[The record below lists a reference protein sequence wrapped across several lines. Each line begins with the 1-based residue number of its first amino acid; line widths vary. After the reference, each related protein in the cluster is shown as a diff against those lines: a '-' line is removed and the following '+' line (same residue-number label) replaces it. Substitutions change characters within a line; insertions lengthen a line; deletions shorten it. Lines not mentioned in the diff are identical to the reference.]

1 MKISKFKVGDE
12 VILARNYR
20 DIYFIKYK
28 YIGEKG
34 IIKSIDISLS
44 APIEIKFNKRIDVDS
59 WFVEGDLELVST
71 MSEMIKFAG
80 DDFQIGDIVEFNE
93 KGIEEYPYT
102 AKTNAKATIKDICTL
117 YDGTKYAE
125 IKWDNNKDLNTY
137 FLKYL
142 KKVNNSIN
150 QSNQPNY
157 DESTTNKQIGK
168 SFNLPRATT
177 TVTRGKELIGSSI
190 TGRRSRISITIGS
203 YRNKAISC

>member
-1 MKISKFKVGDE
+1 MSKFKVGDE

-20 DIYFIKYK
+20 DINFIKYR
-28 YIGEKG
+28 YILEKG
-34 IIKSIDISLS
+34 IIKSIDISLP
-44 APIEIKFNKRIDVDS
+44 APIEIKFDNVSLVDVDN
-59 WFVEGDLELVST
+59 WFLEDDLELVSNI
-71 MSEMIKFAG
+71 SKMIKFAD

-93 KGIEEYPYT
+93 KGIEAYPYT

-125 IKWDNNKDLNTY
+125 VKWNNNKELNTY

-150 QSNQPNY
+150 QSNQSNY
-157 DESTTNKQIGK
+157 DKSTTNNQIGK

-177 TVTRGKELIGSSI
+177 TVTRGKKLIGSSI

-203 YRNKAISC
+203 YCNQAISC

>member
-1 MKISKFKVGDE
+1 MSKFKVGDE
-12 VILARNYR
+12 VILTRNYR
-20 DIYFIKYK
+20 NIDFKKYN

-34 IIKSIDISLS
+34 IIKSIDTSLS
-44 APIEIKFNKRIDVDS
+44 ANIEIKFNKKIDIDS
-59 WFVEGDLELVST
+59 YFVEGDLELVST
-71 MSEMIKFAG
+71 ISEEVI
-80 DDFQIGDIVEFNE
+80 FQIGDIVEFNE
-93 KGIEEYPYT
+93 KGIEAYPYT
-102 AKTNAKATIKDICTL
+102 AKTKDKGTIKNICTL

-125 IKWDNNKDLNTY
+125 IKWNNNKELNTY
-137 FLKYL
+137 FLTYL

-150 QSNQPNY
+150 KSNQFNY
-157 DESTTNKQIGK
+157 DKSTTDNQIGK